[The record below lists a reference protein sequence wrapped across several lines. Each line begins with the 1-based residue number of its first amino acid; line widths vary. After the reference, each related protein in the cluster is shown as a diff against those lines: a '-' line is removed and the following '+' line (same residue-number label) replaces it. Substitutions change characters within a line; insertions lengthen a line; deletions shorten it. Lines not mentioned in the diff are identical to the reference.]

1 MKEFLKE
8 NFVLAL
14 GVSLPVILIVV
25 FMFAQSLTKL
35 VDPPQYKA
43 VFALQNHY
51 HGQKPFK
58 FKVDEQTG
66 KLTITY
72 TEPETPENQSRYHYN
87 TRLYIYDPAQDNL
100 QETELEAPEGLEE
113 NESTIISVAATENLV
128 INPAAESPDGYIF
141 TRHNRRGGNLFTELF
156 GYRNH
161 SARYAL
167 KKDGRVIPVTPTRYY
182 YGNDHFIGW
191 VIKEDKSQ

>member
-1 MKEFLKE
+1 MKDFLKE
-8 NFVLAL
+8 NFVLVL

-25 FMFAQSLTKL
+25 FMIAQSMTKL

-58 FKVDEQTG
+58 FKVDETG

-72 TEPETPENQSRYHYN
+72 TEPEIPENQSRYNYN
-87 TRLYIYDPAQDNL
+87 TRLYIYDPVTDNL
-100 QETELEAPEGLEE
+100 QETELDAPDGLKE
-113 NESTIISVAATENLV
+113 NESTVISIAATENLI
-128 INPAAESPDGYIF
+128 INTATKSPDGYIF

-156 GYRNH
+156 GYRH
-161 SARYAL
+161 SNVRYVL
-167 KKDGRVIPVTPTRYY
+167 KKDTRVIPITPTRYY

-191 VIKEDKSQ
+191 VTKEGKTQ

>member
-100 QETELEAPEGLEE
+100 QETELEAGGAGRKRKHHYQRCGNGKSCHQSGRRIAGRLYLYA
-113 NESTIISVAATENLV
+113 SQ
-128 INPAAESPDGYIF
+128 PA
-141 TRHNRRGGNLFTELF
+141 RRQPF
-156 GYRNH
+156 YRTVRLPQ
-161 SARYAL
+161 S
-167 KKDGRVIPVTPTRYY
+167 
-182 YGNDHFIGW
+182 
-191 VIKEDKSQ
+191 

>member
-100 QETELEAPEGLEE
+100 QETELEATGVGWKKTKAPLSALRQRKILSSIRPQ
-113 NESTIISVAATENLV
+113 NRRTAISLRVTTGAAATFLPNCSV
-128 INPAAESPDGYIF
+128 TAIIARAMRSKKTAASFRLRRHAIITATTISSDG
-141 TRHNRRGGNLFTELF
+141 
-156 GYRNH
+156 
-161 SARYAL
+161 S
-167 KKDGRVIPVTPTRYY
+167 
-182 YGNDHFIGW
+182 
-191 VIKEDKSQ
+191 